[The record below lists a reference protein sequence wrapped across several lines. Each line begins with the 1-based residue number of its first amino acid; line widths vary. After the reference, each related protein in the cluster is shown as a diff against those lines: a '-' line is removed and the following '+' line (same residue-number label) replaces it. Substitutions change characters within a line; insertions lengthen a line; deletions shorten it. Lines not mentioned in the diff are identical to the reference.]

1 MFNVIFKFAVMFNVM
16 YFGAFNAIASQ
27 KAIIIL
33 RLVSEVLGMFRYI
46 PIMML
51 CKVVIDVAI
60 REPLNMAMI
69 NGMINK

>member
-1 MFNVIFKFAVMFNVM
+1 MFNSMFKFAVMFNVM

-46 PIMML
+46 PVML
-51 CKVVIDVAI
+51 FCKVVLDLAV
-60 REPLNMAMI
+60 REPLQIAMF
-69 NGMINK
+69 NGLINK